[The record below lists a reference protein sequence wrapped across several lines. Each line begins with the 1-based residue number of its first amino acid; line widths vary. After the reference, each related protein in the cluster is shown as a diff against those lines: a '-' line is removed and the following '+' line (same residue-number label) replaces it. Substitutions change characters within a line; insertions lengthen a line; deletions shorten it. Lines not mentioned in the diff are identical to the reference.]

1 MYLQRLEIHGFK
13 SFAQKSVLE
22 FLAPRNGRK
31 GLTAIV
37 GPNGSGKSN
46 VSDAVRWVLG
56 EQSLKTLRGK
66 KSEDVIFAGSEKK
79 ARLGVAEVSLSLN
92 NEDKEA
98 PWEMSEAVITRRLY
112 RDGESEYLINGHAA
126 RLQDITMLLARAH
139 FGQKTYTVIGQG
151 MIDAILAV
159 SPAER
164 KEFFDEAAGVK
175 EFQIKRHQAMGKLKA
190 TRENLQQ
197 ADALVQEIE
206 PRLRSLNRQ
215 VKRLNERA
223 EVEKELKELQKQYYG
238 KLWHDLAEKH
248 GSFSQQFHRQDE
260 EFQRKR
266 GEYNQ
271 LLNQLNLLEKETSV
285 PQAFLDLEKKY
296 QSILSERAGWQEKK
310 MKLQSQIEIAK
321 IRAAASKTS
330 VPLPIAEIIAELE
343 SLEFEQSSAFA
354 SIFQIKKIEDL
365 SVLREATDLLR
376 EKIKNLLRRLK
387 NPQMQSAAKTI
398 DPELEKELVKI
409 DEEMKNFASALAR
422 VSQEMQ
428 DLNKEEQKKKSKFF
442 EIQRELQAKQE
453 ETHIL
458 EQKLNSIQIELAKL
472 ETRKETLEEEI
483 NIELGPL
490 GSEVKLKPP
499 ADIAQIN
506 PADLQPNIFKF
517 KHQLELI
524 GGIDE
529 EAIVEHKETKER
541 YDFLSTQIADLKRAL
556 DDTATAIE
564 ELDNIMRERRDESL
578 KKINEEF
585 SRFFR
590 LLFNGGQA
598 KLVPL
603 YSEAWEDDS
612 DEDEE
617 EMSLRGGEANEA
629 ISTRSPRADK
639 SALAM
644 TGRGEPILAGVD
656 IQATPPGKRIK
667 DISILSGGERA
678 LTSVALLCAILSHS
692 PSPFVFLD
700 EVDAAL
706 DESNS
711 IRFAEIIEQLA
722 EKTQIIVITHNRASM
737 SKAQV
742 LYGVTM
748 GDDGTSHLLSV
759 KLEEAEKL
767 ARE

>member
-1 MYLQRLEIHGFK
+1 MFLQRLEIHGFK

-22 FLAPRNGRK
+22 FLAPRHGRK

-66 KSEDVIFAGSEKK
+66 KSEDVIFAGSEKR

-112 RDGESEYLINGHAA
+112 RDGESEYLINGHTA
-126 RLQDITMLLARAH
+126 RLQDIAMLLARAH

-175 EFQIKRHQAMGKLKA
+175 EFQIKRHQAMGKLKI
-190 TRENLQQ
+190 TRENLLQ

-223 EVEKELKELQKQYYG
+223 EVEKELKDLQKQYYG
-238 KLWHDLAEKH
+238 KFWHELAEKH
-248 GSFSQQFHRQDE
+248 GNFSEQFHRQDE
-260 EFQRKR
+260 EFQRKK

-296 QSILSERAGWQEKK
+296 QAILSERGSRQEKK
-310 MKLQSQIEIAK
+310 LKLQSQIEIAK

-330 VPLPIAEIIAELE
+330 VPMPLMEIIKELE
-343 SLEFEQSSAFA
+343 SLEFEQSATFA

-365 SVLREATDLLR
+365 SGLRETTDLLR

-387 NPQMQSAAKTI
+387 NPQMQSAAKAI
-398 DPELEKELVKI
+398 DPELEKELMII
-409 DEEMKNFASALAR
+409 DEEMKNFAMALAK

-442 EIQRELQAKQE
+442 EIQRQLQAKQE
-453 ETHIL
+453 ETHVL

-490 GSEVKLKPP
+490 GSEVKLKPQS
-499 ADIAQIN
+499 DIAQIN
-506 PADLQPNIFKF
+506 PADLQPEIFKL

-529 EAIVEHKETKER
+529 EAIAEHKETKER

-556 DDTATAIE
+556 NDTTTAIE

-578 KKINEEF
+578 KKINDEF
-585 SRFFR
+585 AKFFH

-603 YSEAWEDDS
+603 YSEAG
-612 DEDEE
+612 EE
-617 EMSLRGGEANEA
+617 ESSDDDVILNEA
-629 ISTRSPRADK
+629 ERGEES
-639 SALAM
+639 LAVV
-644 TGRGEPILAGVD
+644 GKKGEPILAGVD